1 MKRWF
6 TSYGLE
12 HIEGNAISKEL
23 VIFFFYRL
31 EGGGGNQ
38 RILLKLT

>member
-1 MKRWF
+1 MKRCF

-23 VIFFFYRL
+23 VIFFFIGLRG
-31 EGGGGNQ
+31 GGGGNSGF
-38 RILLKLT
+38 

>member
-1 MKRWF
+1 MKRCF

-23 VIFFFYRL
+23 VIFFIGLR
-31 EGGGGNQ
+31 GGG
-38 RILLKLT
+38 KSEDFS

>member
-23 VIFFFYRL
+23 VIFFYRL
-31 EGGGGNQ
+31 EGGGNQ
-38 RILLKLT
+38 RILVKLT

>member
-1 MKRWF
+1 MKRCF

-23 VIFFFYRL
+23 VIFFIDLR
-31 EGGGGNQ
+31 GGGNK
-38 RILLKLT
+38 RILVKLT

>member
-1 MKRWF
+1 MKRCF

-23 VIFFFYRL
+23 VIFFIGLR
-31 EGGGGNQ
+31 GGGNQ
-38 RILLKLT
+38 RILVKLT

>member
-1 MKRWF
+1 MKRCF

-23 VIFFFYRL
+23 VIFFYRL
-31 EGGGGNQ
+31 EGGGENQ
-38 RILLKLT
+38 RILVKLT

>member
-1 MKRWF
+1 MKRCF

-23 VIFFFYRL
+23 VIFFYRL
-31 EGGGGNQ
+31 EGGGGGNQ
-38 RILLKLT
+38 RILVKLT

>member
-1 MKRWF
+1 MKRCF

-23 VIFFFYRL
+23 VIFFYR
-31 EGGGGNQ
+31 GGGGGEI
-38 RILLKLT
+38 RGF

>member
-23 VIFFFYRL
+23 VIFFFIGLR
-31 EGGGGNQ
+31 GGGNQ
-38 RILLKLT
+38 RILVKLT

>member
-1 MKRWF
+1 MKRCF

-23 VIFFFYRL
+23 VIFFYRL
-31 EGGGGNQ
+31 GGGGGNQ
-38 RILLKLT
+38 GILVKLT